1 MMHAITILEPG
12 GPQVLQW
19 IAHTMPEPAPEEVLI
34 RVVCA
39 GVNRPDIAQR
49 KGHYP
54 APPGAVQNIPGLE
67 VSGIIESVGQNV
79 THSKVGDQ
87 VCALLSGGG
96 YSEYVCAPEGQL
108 LPIPSGYSFEQAAAL
123 PETVLTVWHNVFQR
137 GKLKQNE
144 TILIHGGTSGIGV
157 MAIQM
162 ARAAGAVVIATAG
175 SDEKCEK
182 CLELGATRAINYR
195 TQDFKNEVN
204 NFTNRSGVDLILDM
218 VGGDYTQKNLDCL
231 APDGRLVLINFMAG
245 REANINLASVLTKRL
260 TITGSTL
267 RSRDLAFKRDL
278 TIGVREKVWPWL
290 EQGLVKPVID
300 SSYPMKEAAAAHI
313 KMESST
319 HIGKIILRNG

>member
-1 MMHAITILEPG
+1 MMHAITITEAG
-12 GPQVLQW
+12 GPQVLKW
-19 IAHTMPEPAPEEVLI
+19 MPHPLPKPMPGEVLI

-39 GVNRPDIAQR
+39 GVNRPDISQR

-79 THSKVGDQ
+79 THCKPGDK

-96 YSEYVCAPEGQL
+96 YSEFVCAPEGQC
-108 LPIPSGYSFEQAAAL
+108 LPIPTGFSYEQAAAL

-137 GKLKQNE
+137 GRLKQNE

-182 CLELGATRAINYR
+182 CLELGAALAINYR

-204 NFTNRSGVDLILDM
+204 RFTNRKGVDLILDM
-218 VGGDYTQKNLDCL
+218 VGGDYTQRNLDCL
-231 APDGRLVLINFMAG
+231 AADGRLVLINFMAG
-245 REANINLASVLTKRL
+245 REATINLASVLTRRL

-267 RSRDLAFKRDL
+267 RSRDLTFKRDL
-278 TIGVREKVWPWL
+278 TVEVREMVWPWI
-290 EQGLVKPVID
+290 EQGIVKSVID
-300 SSYPMKEAAAAHI
+300 SVYPMKEAAATHI
-313 KMESST
+313 KMESSS
-319 HIGKIILRNG
+319 HIGKIILRND

>member
-1 MMHAITILEPG
+1 MMHAITITEAG
-12 GPQVLQW
+12 GPEVLKW
-19 IAHTMPEPAPEEVLI
+19 MTHPVPEPAPGEVLI

-39 GVNRPDIAQR
+39 GINRPDIAQR

-67 VSGIIESVGQNV
+67 VSGIIESVGHNV
-79 THSKVGDQ
+79 IHSKVGDQ

-96 YSEYVCAPEGQL
+96 YSEYVCTPEGQL
-108 LPIPSGYSFEQAAAL
+108 LPIPAGHSFEQAAAL
-123 PETVLTVWHNVFQR
+123 PEAVLTVWHNVFQR

-175 SDEKCEK
+175 TDEKCK
-182 CLELGATRAINYR
+182 RCIELGAARAINYKA
-195 TQDFKNEVN
+195 QDFKNEVT
-204 NFTNRSGVDLILDM
+204 NFTNGKGVNLILDM
-218 VGGDYTQKNLDCL
+218 VGGEYTQKNLDCL

-267 RSRDLAFKRDL
+267 RSRDLTFKRDL
-278 TIGVREKVWPWL
+278 TMAVRENVWPWF
-290 EQGLVKPVID
+290 EQELVKPVID
-300 SSYPMKEAAAAHI
+300 SIYPMKEAAAAHI

-319 HIGKIILRNG
+319 HIGKIILRND

>member
-1 MMHAITILEPG
+1 MMHAITITEAG
-12 GPQVLQW
+12 GPEVLKWMLQ
-19 IAHTMPEPAPEEVLI
+19 PVPDPAPGEVLI

-39 GVNRPDIAQR
+39 GINRPDIAQR

-67 VSGIIESVGQNV
+67 VSGIIESVGENV
-79 THSKVGDQ
+79 THYKMGDK

-96 YSEYVCAPEGQL
+96 YAEYVCAPEGQC
-108 LPIPSGYSFEQAAAL
+108 LPLPAGFSFEQAAAL

-162 ARAAGAVVIATAG
+162 ARAAGAVVFATAG
-175 SDEKCEK
+175 TDEKCER
-182 CLELGATRAINYR
+182 CLELGAVRAINYKA
-195 TQDFKNEVN
+195 QDFKNELN
-204 NFTNRSGVDLILDM
+204 GFTNGKGVNLILDM

-267 RSRDLAFKRDL
+267 RSRDLAFKREL
-278 TIGVREKVWPWL
+278 TMEVREKVWPWI
-290 EQGLVKPVID
+290 EQGIVKPVID
-300 SSYPMKEAAAAHI
+300 SVYPMKEVAAAHI

-319 HIGKIILRNG
+319 HIGKIILRND